1 MALLNALLH
10 YDTLRHHIYY
20 DYYFFTQNFSNQMCF
35 YLIHRLTSNE
45 FDNPNTLSKMS
56 SMINFFWVRIR

>member
-20 DYYFFTQNFSNQMCF
+20 DYYFFYPKLFKSNVF
-35 YLIHRLTSNE
+35 
-45 FDNPNTLSKMS
+45 LSYSQTDK
-56 SMINFFWVRIR
+56 